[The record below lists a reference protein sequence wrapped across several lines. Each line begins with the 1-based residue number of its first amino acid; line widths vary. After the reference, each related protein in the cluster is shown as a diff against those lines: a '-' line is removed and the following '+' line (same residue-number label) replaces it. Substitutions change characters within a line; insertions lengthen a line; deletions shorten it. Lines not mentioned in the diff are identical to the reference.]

1 LPVRSRTCR
10 SMGYSAGV
18 DAVALQEKIGRIE
31 GVEAVR
37 VVSSNG
43 QIEEIHVLARKNKPP
58 KQLVRDVQSLGH
70 ALFGEDIDRRVVS
83 IVQLADG
90 DLDGGLRPALVDIGE
105 TLDGSRAEVVVSLRW
120 NDSIYKGASGGAASS
135 ATRPRQIAE
144 ATIDALRQ
152 GIHPSA
158 ALAVSSMDVPQLG
171 GRHIAVAQI
180 VLVTDATERMLIGSA
195 VVEDDEARA
204 VVRAVLDALNRL
216 LPDLRV
222 P

>member
-1 LPVRSRTCR
+1 MDSVT
-10 SMGYSAGV
+10 
-18 DAVALQEKIGRIE
+18 LQEKIGRID

-37 VVSSNG
+37 VVAGSNG
-43 QIEEIHVLARKNKPP
+43 IDEIHVLARKTKPP

-90 DLDGGLRPALVDIGE
+90 DLDGGFRPALVDIAE
-105 TLDGSRAEVVVSLRW
+105 TLEGSKARVEVSLRW
-120 NDSIYKGASGGAASS
+120 NSQVFKGNSSGAASTT
-135 ATRPRQIAE
+135 TRSRQIAE

-152 GIHPSA
+152 GIHPDA
-158 ALAVSSMDVPQLG
+158 ALAVGSMDVPVLG
-171 GRHIAVAQI
+171 GRPVAVAQV

-195 VVEDDEARA
+195 LVEDDEARA

-216 LPDLRV
+216 LPDLRL

>member
-1 LPVRSRTCR
+1 MFYTRRR
-10 SMGYSAGV
+10 YGYSAHV

-37 VVSSNG
+37 VVGSNG
-43 QIEEIHVLARKNKPP
+43 AIDEIHVLARKTKPP
-58 KQLVRDVQSLGH
+58 KQLVRDVQSLAH

-120 NDSIYKGASGGAASS
+120 NDSLYKGTSSGAASA

-152 GIHPSA
+152 GIQKSA
-158 ALAVSSMDVPQLG
+158 ALGVNSMDVPLLG

-180 VLVTDATERMLIGSA
+180 VLVTDATERMLIGA
-195 VVEDDEARA
+195 AIVEDDEARA

-216 LPDLRV
+216 LPDLRA

>member
-1 LPVRSRTCR
+1 MDT
-10 SMGYSAGV
+10 
-18 DAVALQEKIGRIE
+18 VALQEKISRIE

-37 VVSSNG
+37 VVGDNG
-43 QIEEIHVLARKNKPP
+43 SISEIHVLARRTKAP

-83 IVQLADG
+83 IVQLSDG
-90 DLDGGLRPALVDIGE
+90 DLDGGLRPALVDIAE
-105 TLDGSRAEVVVSLRW
+105 TLDGSRAEIVVSLRW
-120 NDSIYKGASGGAASS
+120 NDNIYKGTAGGAAST

-152 GIHPSA
+152 GININA
-158 ALAVSSMDVPQLG
+158 ALAVSSMDVPNLG
-171 GRHIAVAQI
+171 GRQVAVAQI

-195 VVEDDEARA
+195 FVDEDEARA

-216 LPDLRV
+216 LPDLRNS
-222 P
+222 